1 MSPVLSGRTL
11 AVAATA
17 TALLATALGAT
28 SALAAP
34 PPPATPKAAAEA
46 AAARAAAA
54 PKAAATTDKVLVI
67 GIDGTV
73 LDRVKAANA
82 PNLQGLMAQGL
93 TARSTLY
100 ASPMAATS
108 SGPGWSTI
116 ATGVWPD
123 KHGVKDNSFTGK
135 NYGAYPDF
143 LTRIENA
150 RPALNTYAAADWEPI
165 TSTDQNGPVFS
176 AKVDKRLSL
185 KGDRD
190 GYGSEDPKIAAAAA
204 AELQGQNPDAA
215 FVYLGE
221 IDHAGHTSGAASQE
235 YLNAIGRVDALVG
248 KLLTAVQNRPTYA
261 QENWKVLVTTD
272 HGHTD
277 AGGHGGSTIQERGTF
292 VIAKG
297 AGIPAGSVR
306 TDVKLVDVAATAL
319 AQVRVSTAG
328 IDGVPLTTPGND
340 PFDTLR
346 PVLQVHVDETG
357 IPAATKGF
365 THTPP
370 AGWSVDNSKMG
381 TGGVTEWAG
390 WAFATDE
397 FWSQSQRDQW
407 RELNVRSR
415 DVFAV
420 ADSDE
425 WDDKTHTG
433 TFDSTLVTPKWAV
446 TGGTTRTLAF
456 QTHYRHEAGQTAQ
469 VLVSYNGGAATV
481 VKNYTADAVAKGES
495 IALQVPAGATD
506 VQVRFRYSGSNN
518 WFWTVDDVTLG

>member
-1 MSPVLSGRTL
+1 MS
-11 AVAATA
+11 
-17 TALLATALGAT
+17 TALPGRRVIAVTASAAALIAA
-28 SALAAP
+28 SALAT
-34 PPPATPKAAAEA
+34 PAGAAD
-46 AAARAAAA
+46 
-54 PKAAATTDKVLVI
+54 AAATTDKVLVI
-67 GIDGTV
+67 GIDGAV

-82 PNLQGLMAQGL
+82 PNLKGLMAQGL

-100 ASPMAATS
+100 ANPMAATS

-123 KHGVKDNSFTGK
+123 KHGVKDNSFAGK
-135 NYGAYPDF
+135 NYTAYPDF

-150 RPALNTYAAADWEPI
+150 KPALNTYAAADWEPI
-165 TSTDQNGPVFS
+165 TSTDAGGPIFS

-221 IDHAGHTSGAASQE
+221 IDVAGHSYGAASQQ
-235 YLNAIGRVDALVG
+235 YLDAIGRVDTLIGQV
-248 KLLTAVQNRPTYA
+248 LTAVQNRPTYS
-261 QENWKVLVTTD
+261 QENWKILVTTD
-272 HGHTD
+272 HGHTNS
-277 AGGHGGSTIQERGTF
+277 GGHGGSTIQERGTF

-297 AGIPAGSVR
+297 AGIAAGSVR
-306 TDVKLVDVAATAL
+306 DDVKLVDVAATAL
-319 AQVRVSTAG
+319 AQVGVPTAAL
-328 IDGVPLTTPGND
+328 DGVPLDAPDSD

-346 PVLQVHVDETG
+346 PNLQARVDETG
-357 IPAATKGF
+357 IPAGVKGF

-397 FWSQSQRDQW
+397 FWSQAQRDQW

-433 TFDSTLVTPKWAV
+433 SFDSTLITPKWAV
-446 TGGTTRTLAF
+446 TGGTTKNLSF

-469 VLVSYNGGAATV
+469 VLVSYNGGAPSV
-481 VKNYTADAVAKGES
+481 VKSYTADAVAKTES
-495 IALQVPAGATD
+495 LNLQVPAGATD
-506 VQVRFRYSGSNN
+506 VQIRFRYSGSNN
-518 WFWTVDDVTLG
+518 WYWTVDNVRLG

>member
-17 TALLATALGAT
+17 TALLATALGVHT
-28 SALAAP
+28 
-34 PPPATPKAAAEA
+34 
-46 AAARAAAA
+46 AAAA
-54 PKAAATTDKVLVI
+54 PAATTDKVLVI
-67 GIDGTV
+67 GIDGVV
-73 LDRVKAANA
+73 LDRIKAADA
-82 PNLQGLMAQGL
+82 PNLKGLMAQGL

-135 NYGAYPDF
+135 NYAAYPDF
-143 LTRIENA
+143 LTRIENT

-165 TSTDQNGPVFS
+165 TSTDAGGPIFS

-190 GYGSEDPKIAAAAA
+190 GYGSEDPKIATAAS
-204 AELQGQNPDAA
+204 AELRDQNPDAA
-215 FVYLGE
+215 FVYFGQV
-221 IDHAGHTSGAASQE
+221 DGAGHSYGAASQQ
-235 YLNAIGRVDALVG
+235 YLDAIGRVDALVG
-248 KLLTAVQNRPTYA
+248 QVLTAVQNRPSYA

-306 TDVKLVDVAATAL
+306 DDVRLVDVAATAL
-319 AQVRVSTAG
+319 AQVGVPAAG
-328 IDGVPLTTPGND
+328 LDGVPLNAPDSD

-346 PVLQVHVDETG
+346 PNLQARVDETG

-370 AGWSVDNSKMG
+370 AGWAVDNSKMG

-397 FWSQSQRDQW
+397 FWSQAQRDQW

-433 TFDSTLVTPKWAV
+433 SFDSTLITPKWPV

-456 QTHYRHEAGQTAQ
+456 QTHYRHDAGQTAQ
-469 VLVSYNGGAATV
+469 VLVSYDGGAATV
-481 VKNYTADAVAKGES
+481 VKNYTADAVAKAES

-506 VQVRFRYSGSNN
+506 VQVRFRYSGTNN
-518 WFWTVDDVTLG
+518 WYWTVDNVTLG

>member
-1 MSPVLSGRTL
+1 MSPVLPGRAL

-17 TALLATALGAT
+17 AALI
-28 SALAAP
+28 
-34 PPPATPKAAAEA
+34 
-46 AAARAAAA
+46 AAAA
-54 PKAAATTDKVLVI
+54 PTAPAAPAPAAVVDKVLVI

-73 LDRVKAANA
+73 LDRVKVADA
-82 PNLQGLMAQGL
+82 PNLNGLMAQGL

-100 ASPMAATS
+100 ANPMAATS

-135 NYGAYPDF
+135 NYTAYPDF

-150 RPALNTYAAADWEPI
+150 KPALHTYAAADWEPI
-165 TSTDQNGPVFS
+165 TSTDQNGPIFS
-176 AKVDKRLSL
+176 PKVDKRLSL

-190 GYGSEDPKIAAAAA
+190 GYGSEDPKIAAAAS
-204 AELQGQNPDAA
+204 AELRDQDPDAA
-215 FVYLGE
+215 FVYFGE
-221 IDHAGHTSGAASQE
+221 IDHAGHSSGAASQE
-235 YLNAIGRVDALVG
+235 YLNTIGRVDKLVG
-248 KLLTAVQNRPTYA
+248 QLLTAVQARPTYG
-261 QENWKVLVTTD
+261 QENWKILVTTD

-306 TDVKLVDVAATAL
+306 GDVRLVDVAATAL
-319 AQVRVSTAG
+319 QQVGVPTTG
-328 IDGVPLTTPGND
+328 LDGVPLDAPDGD

-346 PVLQVHVDETG
+346 PNLQARVDETG
-357 IPAATKGF
+357 IPAGVKGF

-425 WDDKTHTG
+425 WDDKSHTG
-433 TFDSTLVTPKWAV
+433 TFDSTLITPKWAV
-446 TGGTTRTLAF
+446 AGGSTKTLAF
-456 QTHYRHEAGQTAQ
+456 QTHYRHEAGQVAQ
-469 VLVSYNGGAATV
+469 VLVSYNGAAPTV
-481 VKNYTADAVAKGES
+481 VKNYTADAVAKAES
-495 IALQVPAGATD
+495 LTLQVPAGATD
-506 VQVRFRYSGSNN
+506 VQVRFRYSGTNN
-518 WFWTVDDVTLG
+518 WYWTVDNVTLG

>member
-1 MSPVLSGRTL
+1 MPTAVPAGRTL
-11 AVAATA
+11 AVATTV
-17 TALLATALGAT
+17 TALLATALGAH
-28 SALAAP
+28 AAT
-34 PPPATPKAAAEA
+34 ADEA
-46 AAARAAAA
+46 AAAAG
-54 PKAAATTDKVLVI
+54 TGKVLVI
-67 GIDGTV
+67 GIDGAV

-100 ASPMAATS
+100 ANPMAATS

-135 NYGAYPDF
+135 NYTAYPDF

-150 RPALNTYAAADWEPI
+150 KPALNTYAAADWEPI
-165 TSTDQNGPVFS
+165 TSTDQNGPIFS
-176 AKVDKRLSL
+176 AKIDKRLSL

-190 GYGSEDPKIAAAAA
+190 GYRGEDPKIAAAAA
-204 AELQGQNPDAA
+204 AELRDQNPDAA

-221 IDHAGHTSGAASQE
+221 IDAAGHSYGAASQQ
-235 YLNAIGRVDALVG
+235 YLDTIARVDGLVG
-248 KLLTAVQNRPTYA
+248 QLLTAVQNRPTYA

-277 AGGHGGSTIQERGTF
+277 SGGHGGSTIQERGTF

-297 AGIPAGSVR
+297 AGIQAGSVR
-306 TDVKLVDVAATAL
+306 GDVKLVDVAATAL
-319 AQVRVSTAG
+319 AQVGVAAPG
-328 IDGVPLTTPGND
+328 IDGVPLNAPGIDGVPLNAPDDD

-346 PVLQVHVDETG
+346 PNLQARVDETG
-357 IPAATKGF
+357 IPAGAKGF

-397 FWSQSQRDQW
+397 FWSQAQRDQW

-425 WDDKTHTG
+425 WDDKSHTG
-433 TFDSTLVTPKWAV
+433 AFDSTLITPKWAV
-446 TGGTTRTLAF
+446 TGGSTRNLTF
-456 QTHYRHEAGQTAQ
+456 QTHYRQEAGQTAQ
-469 VLVSYNGGAATV
+469 VLVSYNGGAPTV
-481 VKNYTADAVAKGES
+481 VKSYTADAVAKAES
-495 IALQVPAGATD
+495 LALQVPAGATD
-506 VQVRFRYSGSNN
+506 VQIRFRYSGNNN
-518 WFWTVDDVTLG
+518 WYWTVDNVRLG

>member
-1 MSPVLSGRTL
+1 MSPVLPGRAL

-17 TALLATALGAT
+17 AALLAAAAQTAP
-28 SALAAP
+28 AAP
-34 PPPATPKAAAEA
+34 APAAPATAAPA
-46 AAARAAAA
+46 AAAAAVN
-54 PKAAATTDKVLVI
+54 KVLVI

-73 LDRVKAANA
+73 LDRVKVADA
-82 PNLQGLMAQGL
+82 PNLNGLMAQGL

-100 ASPMAATS
+100 ANPMAATS

-135 NYGAYPDF
+135 NYTAYPDF
-143 LTRIENA
+143 LTRAENA
-150 RPALNTYAAADWEPI
+150 DPALNTYAAADWEPI
-165 TSTDQNGPVFS
+165 TSTDQNGPIFS
-176 AKVDKRLSL
+176 PKVDKRLSL

-190 GYGSEDPKIAAAAA
+190 GYGSEDPKIAAAAS
-204 AELQGQNPDAA
+204 AELRDQNPDAA
-215 FVYLGE
+215 FVYFGE
-221 IDHAGHTSGAASQE
+221 IDHAGHASGAASQE
-235 YLNAIGRVDALVG
+235 YLNTIGRVDKLVG
-248 KLLTAVQNRPTYA
+248 QLLTAVQARPTYG
-261 QENWKVLVTTD
+261 QENWKILVTTD

-306 TDVKLVDVAATAL
+306 SDVRLVDVAATAL
-319 AQVRVSTAG
+319 QQVGVSTAG
-328 IDGVPLTTPGND
+328 LDGVPLDAPDSD

-346 PVLQVHVDETG
+346 PNLQARVDETG
-357 IPAATKGF
+357 IPAGVKGF

-370 AGWSVDNSKMG
+370 AGWAVDNSKMG
-381 TGGVTEWAG
+381 TGGVSEWAG

-425 WDDKTHTG
+425 WDDKSHTG

-446 TGGTTRTLAF
+446 TGGTTKTLAF

-469 VLVSYNGGAATV
+469 VLVSYNGGAPAV
-481 VKNYTADAVAKGES
+481 VKSYTADAVAKSEALS
-495 IALQVPAGATD
+495 LQVPAGATD
-506 VQVRFRYSGSNN
+506 VQVRFRYSGTNN
-518 WFWTVDDVTLG
+518 WYWTVDNVTLG

>member
-1 MSPVLSGRTL
+1 MS
-11 AVAATA
+11 
-17 TALLATALGAT
+17 TALPGRRVIAVTASAAALIAA
-28 SALAAP
+28 SALAT
-34 PPPATPKAAAEA
+34 PAGAAD
-46 AAARAAAA
+46 
-54 PKAAATTDKVLVI
+54 AAATTDKVLVI
-67 GIDGTV
+67 GIDGAV

-82 PNLQGLMAQGL
+82 PNLKGLMAQGL

-100 ASPMAATS
+100 ANPMAATS

-123 KHGVKDNSFTGK
+123 KHGVKDNSFAGK
-135 NYGAYPDF
+135 NYTAYPDF

-150 RPALNTYAAADWEPI
+150 KPALNTYAAADWEPI
-165 TSTDQNGPVFS
+165 TSTDAGGPIFS

-221 IDHAGHTSGAASQE
+221 IDVAGHSYGAASQQ
-235 YLNAIGRVDALVG
+235 YLDAIGRVDTLIGQV
-248 KLLTAVQNRPTYA
+248 LTAVQNRPTYG
-261 QENWKVLVTTD
+261 QENWKILVTTD

-277 AGGHGGSTIQERGTF
+277 SGGHGGSTIQERGTF

-297 AGIPAGSVR
+297 AGIAAGSVR
-306 TDVKLVDVAATAL
+306 DDVKLVDVAATAL
-319 AQVRVSTAG
+319 AQVGVSTAAL
-328 IDGVPLTTPGND
+328 DGVPLDAPDSD

-346 PVLQVHVDETG
+346 PNLQARVDETG
-357 IPAATKGF
+357 IPAGVKGF

-397 FWSQSQRDQW
+397 FWSQAQRDQW

-433 TFDSTLVTPKWAV
+433 SFDSTLITPKWAV
-446 TGGTTRTLAF
+446 TGGTTKNLSF

-469 VLVSYNGGAATV
+469 VLVSYNGGAPTV
-481 VKNYTADAVAKGES
+481 VKSYTADAVAKAES
-495 IALQVPAGATD
+495 LNLQVPAGATD
-506 VQVRFRYSGSNN
+506 VQIRFRYSGSNN
-518 WFWTVDDVTLG
+518 WYWTVDNVRLG

>member
-1 MSPVLSGRTL
+1 MPTVLSGRTL

-17 TALLATALGAT
+17 TALLATALGAHAAT
-28 SALAAP
+28 AAP
-34 PPPATPKAAAEA
+34 AAKAAAN
-46 AAARAAAA
+46 
-54 PKAAATTDKVLVI
+54 TDKVLVI
-67 GIDGTV
+67 GIDGAV
-73 LDRVKAANA
+73 LDRVKVADA
-82 PNLQGLMAQGL
+82 PHLNGLMAQGL
-93 TARSTLY
+93 TARSSLY
-100 ASPMAATS
+100 AAPMGATS

-135 NYGAYPDF
+135 NYTAYPDF

-150 RPALNTYAAADWEPI
+150 KPALNTYAAADWEPV
-165 TSTDQNGPVFS
+165 TSTDQNGPIFS

-204 AELQGQNPDAA
+204 AELRDQNPDAA

-235 YLNAIGRVDALVG
+235 YLNTIARVDKLVG
-248 KLLTAVQNRPTYA
+248 QLLTAVQSRPTYG
-261 QENWKVLVTTD
+261 QENWKIVVTTD
-272 HGHTD
+272 HGHT
-277 AGGHGGSTIQERGTF
+277 ATGGHGGSSIAERGTF

-306 TDVKLVDVAATAL
+306 DDVKLVDVAAIAL
-319 AQVRVSTAG
+319 GQVGVTSPA
-328 IDGVPLTTPGND
+328 IDGLPLNAPDSD

-346 PVLQVHVDETG
+346 PSLQARVDETG
-357 IPAATKGF
+357 IPAGTKGF

-370 AGWSVDNSKMG
+370 AGWSVDNSRMG

-446 TGGTTRTLAF
+446 SGGTTKNLTF
-456 QTHYRHEAGQTAQ
+456 QTHYRHETGQTAQ
-469 VLVSYNGGAATV
+469 VLVSYNGAAPTV
-481 VKNYTADAVAKGES
+481 VKTYTADAVARSES
-495 IALQVPAGATD
+495 LALQVPAGATD
-506 VQVRFRYSGSNN
+506 VQIRFRYSGTNN
-518 WFWTVDDVTLG
+518 WFWTVDNVRLG

>member
-1 MSPVLSGRTL
+1 MPTVLSGRAL

-17 TALLATALGAT
+17 TALLATTLG
-28 SALAAP
+28 
-34 PPPATPKAAAEA
+34 
-46 AAARAAAA
+46 
-54 PKAAATTDKVLVI
+54 AAATAAPAATAAGEAATTNKVLVI

-73 LDRVKAANA
+73 LDRVKSADA
-82 PNLQGLMAQGL
+82 PNLNGLMAQGL

-100 ASPMAATS
+100 ANPMAATS

-135 NYGAYPDF
+135 NYTAYPDF

-150 RPALNTYAAADWEPI
+150 KPELNTYAAADWEPI
-165 TSTDQNGPVFS
+165 TSTDQNGPIFS

-190 GYGSEDPKIAAAAA
+190 GYGSEDPKIAAAAS
-204 AELQGQNPDAA
+204 AELRDQNPDAA
-215 FVYLGE
+215 FVYFGE
-221 IDHAGHTSGAASQE
+221 IDHAGHASGAASQE
-235 YLNAIGRVDALVG
+235 YLNTIGRVDKLIG
-248 KLLTAVQNRPTYA
+248 QLLTAVQARPTYG
-261 QENWKVLVTTD
+261 QENWKILVTTD

-306 TDVKLVDVAATAL
+306 GDVKLVDVAATAL
-319 AQVRVSTAG
+319 AQVGVNPGSA
-328 IDGVPLTTPGND
+328 IDGLPLDAPDDD

-346 PVLQVHVDETG
+346 PGLQARVDETG

-370 AGWSVDNSKMG
+370 AGWSIDNSKMG
-381 TGGVTEWAG
+381 TGGVAEWAG

-425 WDDKTHTG
+425 WDDKSHTG
-433 TFDSTLVTPKWAV
+433 SYDSTLITPKWPVA
-446 TGGTTRTLAF
+446 GGSVKNLTF

-469 VLVSYNGGAATV
+469 VLVSYNGGTPSV
-481 VKNYTADAVAKGES
+481 VKSYTADAVAKSES

-518 WFWTVDDVTLG
+518 WYWTVDNVRLG

>member
-1 MSPVLSGRTL
+1 MSPVLPGRRAIAATAVTSAL
-11 AVAATA
+11 IAATVAAT
-17 TALLATALGAT
+17 
-28 SALAAP
+28 P
-34 PPPATPKAAAEA
+34 A
-46 AAARAAAA
+46 AAAAN
-54 PKAAATTDKVLVI
+54 TDKVLVI
-67 GIDGTV
+67 GIDGAV
-73 LDRVKAANA
+73 LDRVKAAAA
-82 PNLQGLMAQGL
+82 PNLNGLMAQGL

-100 ASPMAATS
+100 AGPMAATS

-123 KHGVKDNSFTGK
+123 KHGVKDNSFIGK
-135 NYGAYPDF
+135 NYAAHPDF

-150 RPALNTYAAADWEPI
+150 KPALNTYAAADWEPI
-165 TSTDQNGPVFS
+165 TSTDQNGPIFS
-176 AKVDKRLSL
+176 SKVDKRLSL

-190 GYGSEDPKIAAAAA
+190 GYRTEDPKIAAAAA
-204 AELQGQNPDAA
+204 AELRDQNPDAA

-221 IDHAGHTSGAASQE
+221 IDAAGHSYGAASQQ
-235 YLNAIGRVDALVG
+235 YLDTIARVDTLVG
-248 KLLTAVQNRPTYA
+248 QLLTAVKNRPTYA
-261 QENWKVLVTTD
+261 QENWKILVSTD

-277 AGGHGGSTIQERGTF
+277 SGGHGGSTIQERGTF

-306 TDVKLVDVAATAL
+306 SDVRLVDVAATAL
-319 AQVRVSTAG
+319 AQVGVSG
-328 IDGVPLTTPGND
+328 SGLDGVPLNAPDDD

-346 PVLQVHVDETG
+346 PNLQARVDETG
-357 IPAATKGF
+357 IPAGVKGF

-370 AGWSVDNSKMG
+370 AGWSVDNSRMG

-425 WDDKTHTG
+425 WDDKSHTG

-446 TGGTTRTLAF
+446 SGGSTRNLTF

-469 VLVSYNGGAATV
+469 VLVSYNGAAPTV
-481 VKNYTADAVAKGES
+481 VKTYTADAIAKAES
-495 IALQVPAGATD
+495 LALQVPAGATD
-506 VQVRFRYSGSNN
+506 VQVRFRYSGTNN
-518 WFWTVDDVTLG
+518 WFWTVDNVRLS

>member
-28 SALAAP
+28 
-34 PPPATPKAAAEA
+34 T
-46 AAARAAAA
+46 AAAA
-54 PKAAATTDKVLVI
+54 PEATQATTDKVLVI
-67 GIDGTV
+67 GLDGVV
-73 LDRVKAANA
+73 LDRLKAANA
-82 PNLQGLMAQGL
+82 PHLQGLMAQGL

-100 ASPMAATS
+100 ANPMAATS

-135 NYGAYPDF
+135 NYTAYPDF

-150 RPALNTYAAADWEPI
+150 KPTLNTYAAADWEPI
-165 TSTDQNGPVFS
+165 TSTDQNGPIFS

-190 GYGSEDPKIAAAAA
+190 GYGNEDPKIAAAAA
-204 AELQGQNPDAA
+204 AELQNQNPDAA
-215 FVYLGE
+215 FVYLGQV
-221 IDHAGHTSGAASQE
+221 DSAGHSYGAASRQ
-235 YLNAIGRVDALVG
+235 YLDAIGRVDTLVG
-248 KLLTAVQNRPTYA
+248 QVLTAVQNRPTYA
-261 QENWKVLVTTD
+261 QENWKILVTTD

-277 AGGHGGSTIQERGTF
+277 SGGHGGSTIQERGTF

-297 AGIPAGSVR
+297 AGIPAGSLR
-306 TDVKLVDVAATAL
+306 EDVKLVDVAATAL
-319 AQVRVSTAG
+319 AQVGVPAAL
-328 IDGVPLTTPGND
+328 DGVPLGAADSD

-346 PVLQVHVDETG
+346 PSLQARVDETA
-357 IPAATKGF
+357 IPAGTKGF

-397 FWSQSQRDQW
+397 FWSQAQRDQW

-425 WDDKTHTG
+425 WDDKSHTG
-433 TFDSTLVTPKWAV
+433 SFDSTLITPKWPV

-518 WFWTVDDVTLG
+518 WYWTVDNVTLG

>member
-1 MSPVLSGRTL
+1 MPTVLPGRAL

-17 TALLATALGAT
+17 TALLATALTTHAT
-28 SALAAP
+28 ATAAT
-34 PPPATPKAAAEA
+34 ADEA
-46 AAARAAAA
+46 AA
-54 PKAAATTDKVLVI
+54 PVNKVLVI

-73 LDRVKAANA
+73 LDRVKVADA
-82 PNLQGLMAQGL
+82 PNLNGLMAQGL

-100 ASPMAATS
+100 ANPMAATS

-135 NYGAYPDF
+135 NYTAHPDF

-150 RPALNTYAAADWEPI
+150 KPALNTYAAADWEPI
-165 TSTDQNGPVFS
+165 TSTDQNGPIFS
-176 AKVDKRLSL
+176 AKVDKRLNL

-204 AELQGQNPDAA
+204 TELRTQNPDAA

-221 IDHAGHTSGAASQE
+221 IDHAGHSSGAASQE
-235 YLNAIGRVDALVG
+235 YLNTIGRVDKLVG
-248 KLLTAVQNRPTYA
+248 QLLTAVQARPTYG
-261 QENWKVLVTTD
+261 QESWKILVTTD

-277 AGGHGGSTIQERGTF
+277 GGGHGGSTIQERGTF

-306 TDVKLVDVAATAL
+306 GDVKLVDVAATAL
-319 AQVRVSTAG
+319 AHVGVAAG
-328 IDGVPLTTPGND
+328 SAIDGVALDTPDDD

-346 PVLQVHVDETG
+346 PILQARVDEAG

-425 WDDKTHTG
+425 WDDKSHTG
-433 TFDSTLVTPKWAV
+433 SYDSTLITPKWPV
-446 TGGTTRTLAF
+446 TAGSTRNLTF
-456 QTHYRHEAGQTAQ
+456 QTHYRQESGQTAQ
-469 VLVSYNGGAATV
+469 VLVSYNGGTPTV
-481 VKNYTADAVAKGES
+481 VKSYTADAVARSES

-518 WFWTVDDVTLG
+518 WYWTVDNVRLA

>member
-1 MSPVLSGRTL
+1 MSPVLPGRAL

-17 TALLATALGAT
+17 AALLAAAAQTAP
-28 SALAAP
+28 AAP
-34 PPPATPKAAAEA
+34 
-46 AAARAAAA
+46 AA
-54 PKAAATTDKVLVI
+54 PAATVNKVLVI

-73 LDRVKAANA
+73 LDRVKVADA
-82 PNLQGLMAQGL
+82 PNLNGLMAQGL

-100 ASPMAATS
+100 ANPMAATS

-135 NYGAYPDF
+135 NYTAHPDF
-143 LTRIENA
+143 LTRAENA
-150 RPALNTYAAADWEPI
+150 NPALNTYAAADWEPI
-165 TSTDQNGPVFS
+165 TSTDQNGPIFS
-176 AKVDKRLSL
+176 PKVDKRLSL

-190 GYGSEDPKIAAAAA
+190 GYGSEDPKIAAAAS
-204 AELQGQNPDAA
+204 AELRDQNPDAA
-215 FVYLGE
+215 FVYFGE
-221 IDHAGHTSGAASQE
+221 IDHAGHSSGAASQE
-235 YLNAIGRVDALVG
+235 YLNTIGRVDKLVG
-248 KLLTAVQNRPTYA
+248 QLLTAVHARPTYG

-297 AGIPAGSVR
+297 AGIAAGSVR
-306 TDVKLVDVAATAL
+306 NDVRLVDVAATAL
-319 AQVRVSTAG
+319 QQVGVSTAG
-328 IDGVPLTTPGND
+328 LDGVPLNAPDSD

-346 PVLQVHVDETG
+346 PSLQARVDETG
-357 IPAATKGF
+357 IGAGVKGF

-370 AGWSVDNSKMG
+370 AGWAVDNSRMG
-381 TGGVTEWAG
+381 TGGVAEWAG
-390 WAFATDE
+390 WAFTTDE

-425 WDDKTHTG
+425 WDDKSHTG
-433 TFDSTLVTPKWAV
+433 TFDSTLITPKWPVA
-446 TGGTTRTLAF
+446 GGATKTLAF
-456 QTHYRHEAGQTAQ
+456 QTHYRHEAGQSAQ
-469 VLVSYNGGAATV
+469 VLVSYNGGAPTV
-481 VKNYTADAVAKGES
+481 VKNYTADAVATSEA

-518 WFWTVDDVTLG
+518 WYWTVDNVTLG

>member
-1 MSPVLSGRTL
+1 MPTVLPGRAL
-11 AVAATA
+11 AAAATA
-17 TALLATALGAT
+17 TAAALLATALGVHTAT
-28 SALAAP
+28 
-34 PPPATPKAAAEA
+34 AAATTA
-46 AAARAAAA
+46 AT
-54 PKAAATTDKVLVI
+54 AAATTDKVLVI
-67 GIDGTV
+67 GLDGVV
-73 LDRVKAANA
+73 LDRIKAANA
-82 PNLQGLMAQGL
+82 PNLNGLMAQGL

-100 ASPMAATS
+100 SSPMAATS

-150 RPALNTYAAADWEPI
+150 RPSLNTYAAADWEPI

-190 GYGSEDPKIAAAAA
+190 GYGSEDPKIAAAAS
-204 AELQGQNPDAA
+204 AELRDQNPDAA
-215 FVYLGE
+215 FVYLGQV
-221 IDHAGHTSGAASQE
+221 DSAGHSYGATSQQ
-235 YLNAIGRVDALVG
+235 YLDAIARVDTLAG
-248 KLLTAVQNRPTYA
+248 QLLTAVAARPTYA
-261 QENWKVLVTTD
+261 QENWKILVTTD

-277 AGGHGGSTIQERGTF
+277 AGGHGGSTVQERGTF

-306 TDVKLVDVAATAL
+306 SDVKLVDVAATAL
-319 AQVRVSTAG
+319 SHVGVAAG
-328 IDGVPLTTPGND
+328 SAIDGIALDAPDDND
-340 PFDTLR
+340 AFDTLR
-346 PVLQVHVDETG
+346 PALQGRVDETG
-357 IPAATKGF
+357 IPAGVKGY

-370 AGWSVDNSKMG
+370 AGWSVDNSRMG
-381 TGGVTEWAG
+381 TGGVAEWAG

-425 WDDKTHTG
+425 WDDKSHTG
-433 TFDSTLVTPKWAV
+433 SYDSTLITPAWPV
-446 TGGTTRTLAF
+446 TGGTTRTLTY

-469 VLVSYNGGAATV
+469 VLVSYNGGTPAV
-481 VKNYTADAVAKGES
+481 VKSHTADAVAQTES
-495 IALQVPAGATD
+495 LTLRIPAGATD
-506 VQVRFRYSGSNN
+506 VKVQFRYTGSNN
-518 WFWTVDDVTLG
+518 WFWTVDNVHLT

>member
-1 MSPVLSGRTL
+1 MPTAVLPGRTL

-17 TALLATALGAT
+17 AALLATTFGAT
-28 SALAAP
+28 AAT
-34 PPPATPKAAAEA
+34 AGES
-46 AAARAAAA
+46 
-54 PKAAATTDKVLVI
+54 AATTDKVLVI
-67 GIDGTV
+67 GIDGAV

-82 PNLQGLMAQGL
+82 PHLNGLMAQGL

-100 ASPMAATS
+100 ANPMAATS

-135 NYGAYPDF
+135 NYTAHPDF

-165 TSTDQNGPVFS
+165 TSTDQNGPIFS

-204 AELQGQNPDAA
+204 TELRDQNPDAA

-221 IDHAGHTSGAASQE
+221 IDAAGHSSGAASQA
-235 YLNAIGRVDALVG
+235 YLNAIARVDVLVG
-248 KLLTAVQNRPTYA
+248 KLLTAVQSRPTYA

-272 HGHTD
+272 HGHTSG
-277 AGGHGGSTIQERGTF
+277 GGHGGSSIAERGTF
-292 VIAKG
+292 VIARG

-306 TDVKLVDVAATAL
+306 DDVRLVDVAATAL
-319 AQVRVSTAG
+319 AHVGVSGAG
-328 IDGVPLTTPGND
+328 LDGVPLNAPDGD
-340 PFDTLR
+340 PFDSLR
-346 PVLQVHVDETG
+346 PVLQARVDETG
-357 IPAATKGF
+357 IPAGTKGF

-425 WDDKTHTG
+425 WDDKSHTG
-433 TFDSTLVTPKWAV
+433 TFDSTLVTPKWPV
-446 TGGTTRTLAF
+446 TGGSTRTLSF
-456 QTHYRHEAGQTAQ
+456 QTHYRQEAGQTAQ
-469 VLVSYNGGAATV
+469 VLVSYNGGAPAV
-481 VKNYTADAVAKGES
+481 VKNYTADAVAKTES

-506 VQVRFRYSGSNN
+506 VQVRFRYSGNNN
-518 WFWTVDDVTLG
+518 WYWTVDDVRLG

>member
-1 MSPVLSGRTL
+1 MPTAVLSGRAL

-17 TALLATALGAT
+17 TALLATALGGHTAT
-28 SALAAP
+28 AKESAANA
-34 PPPATPKAAAEA
+34 
-46 AAARAAAA
+46 
-54 PKAAATTDKVLVI
+54 DKVLVI
-67 GIDGTV
+67 GLDGAV

-82 PNLQGLMAQGL
+82 PHLQGLMAQGL

-100 ASPMAATS
+100 ANPMAATS

-135 NYGAYPDF
+135 NYTAHPDF

-150 RPALNTYAAADWEPI
+150 RPTLNTYAAADWEPI
-165 TSTDQNGPVFS
+165 TSTDQNGPIFS

-204 AELQGQNPDAA
+204 AELRDQNPDAA

-221 IDHAGHTSGAASQE
+221 IDAAGHSSGAASQA
-235 YLNAIGRVDALVG
+235 YLNAVARVDVLVG
-248 KLLTAVQNRPTYA
+248 KLLTAVQSRPAYA

-272 HGHTD
+272 HGHTSG
-277 AGGHGGSTIQERGTF
+277 GGHGGSSIAERGTF
-292 VIAKG
+292 VIARG

-306 TDVKLVDVAATAL
+306 DDVRLADVAATAL
-319 AQVRVSTAG
+319 AHVGVSAAG
-328 IDGVPLTTPGND
+328 LDGVPLNAPDSD

-346 PVLQVHVDETG
+346 PALQARVDETG
-357 IPAATKGF
+357 IPAGTKGF
-365 THTPP
+365 TRTPP

-390 WAFATDE
+390 WTFATDE

-425 WDDKTHTG
+425 WDDKSHTG
-433 TFDSTLVTPKWAV
+433 TFDSTLITPKWPV
-446 TGGTTRTLAF
+446 TGGTTRNLTF
-456 QTHYRHEAGQTAQ
+456 QTHYRQEAGQTAQ
-469 VLVSYNGGAATV
+469 VLVSYNGAAPAV
-481 VKNYTADAVAKGES
+481 VKSYTADAVAKSES

-506 VQVRFRYSGSNN
+506 VQVRFRYSGDNN
-518 WFWTVDDVTLG
+518 WYWTVDNVQLG

>member
-1 MSPVLSGRTL
+1 MSPAVPAGRTL
-11 AVAATA
+11 AVAVTA
-17 TALLATALGAT
+17 TALLAAALGAPT
-28 SALAAP
+28 AS
-34 PPPATPKAAAEA
+34 A
-46 AAARAAAA
+46 AAAAS
-54 PKAAATTDKVLVI
+54 TDKVLVI
-67 GIDGTV
+67 GVDGAV

-82 PNLQGLMAQGL
+82 PHLQGLMAQGL

-100 ASPMAATS
+100 AGPMAATS

-135 NYGAYPDF
+135 NYAAHPDF

-165 TSTDQNGPVFS
+165 TSTDQNGPIFS

-190 GYGSEDPKIAAAAA
+190 GYRGEDPKVAAAAA
-204 AELQGQNPDAA
+204 TELRTQNPDAA

-221 IDHAGHTSGAASQE
+221 IDAAGHSHGAASQQ
-235 YLNAIGRVDALVG
+235 YLDAVARVDALVG
-248 KLLTAVQNRPTYA
+248 QLLTAVQNRPTYG
-261 QENWKVLVTTD
+261 QENWKILVTTD
-272 HGHTD
+272 HGHIPS
-277 AGGHGGSTIQERGTF
+277 GGHGGSTIAERGTF

-306 TDVKLVDVAATAL
+306 DDVKLADVAATAL
-319 AQVRVSTAG
+319 AQLGVAAPG
-328 IDGVPLTTPGND
+328 LDGVPLGSPDSD
-340 PFDTLR
+340 PFDTVR
-346 PVLQVHVDETG
+346 PALQARVDETG
-357 IPAATKGF
+357 IPAGVKGF

-381 TGGVTEWAG
+381 SGGVTEWAG

-397 FWSQSQRDQW
+397 FWTQSQRDQW

-433 TFDSTLVTPKWAV
+433 TFDSTLVTPKWPV
-446 TGGTTRTLAF
+446 MGGSTRTLTF

-469 VLVSYNGGAATV
+469 VLVSYNGAAPVV
-481 VKNYTADAVAKGES
+481 VKTYAADAVAKADS
-495 IALQVPAGATD
+495 LALQVPAGATD
-506 VQVRFRYSGSNN
+506 VQVRFRYSGNNN
-518 WFWTVDDVTLG
+518 WFWTVDNVRLG

>member
-1 MSPVLSGRTL
+1 MSTVLSGRTL

-17 TALLATALGAT
+17 TVLLATGLGAHAAT
-28 SALAAP
+28 AAP
-34 PPPATPKAAAEA
+34 AAAEA
-46 AAARAAAA
+46 AA
-54 PKAAATTDKVLVI
+54 TNKVLVI
-67 GIDGTV
+67 GLDGAV
-73 LDRVKAANA
+73 LDRVKVANA
-82 PNLQGLMAQGL
+82 PHLNGLMAQGL
-93 TARSTLY
+93 TAKSTLY
-100 ASPMAATS
+100 ANPMGATS

-135 NYGAYPDF
+135 NYTAYPDF

-150 RPALNTYAAADWEPI
+150 NPALNTYAAADWEPI
-165 TSTDQNGPVFS
+165 TSTDQNGPIFS

-190 GYGSEDPKIAAAAA
+190 GYRGEDPKIASAAAT
-204 AELQGQNPDAA
+204 ELRTQNPDAA

-221 IDHAGHTSGAASQE
+221 IDAAGHSYGAASQQ
-235 YLNAIGRVDALVG
+235 YLDTVARVDVLVG
-248 KLLTAVQNRPTYA
+248 QLLTAVQNRPTYA
-261 QENWKVLVTTD
+261 QENWKILVTTD
-272 HGHTD
+272 HGHTNT
-277 AGGHGGSTIQERGTF
+277 GGHGGSTIQERGTF
-292 VIAKG
+292 VLAKG

-306 TDVKLVDVAATAL
+306 NDVKLVDVAATAL
-319 AQVRVSTAG
+319 AQVGVNPGSA
-328 IDGVPLTTPGND
+328 IDGISVDAPDDGD
-340 PFDTLR
+340 AFDTLR
-346 PVLQVHVDETG
+346 PNLQARVDETG
-357 IPAATKGF
+357 IPVATKGF

-425 WDDKTHTG
+425 WDDKSHTG
-433 TFDSTLVTPKWAV
+433 SYDSTLITPKWAV
-446 TGGTTRTLAF
+446 TGGTTKNLTF
-456 QTHYRHEAGQTAQ
+456 QTHYRQESGQTAQ
-469 VLVSYNGGAATV
+469 VLVSYNGAAPSV
-481 VKNYTADAVAKGES
+481 VKSYTADAVAKSES

-506 VQVRFRYSGSNN
+506 VQVRFRYTGSNN
-518 WFWTVDDVTLG
+518 WYWTVDNVKLG

>member
-1 MSPVLSGRTL
+1 MS
-11 AVAATA
+11 
-17 TALLATALGAT
+17 TALPGRRVIAVTASAAALIAA
-28 SALAAP
+28 SALAT
-34 PPPATPKAAAEA
+34 PAGAAD
-46 AAARAAAA
+46 
-54 PKAAATTDKVLVI
+54 AAATTDKVLVI
-67 GIDGTV
+67 GIDGAV

-82 PNLQGLMAQGL
+82 PNLKGLMAQGL

-100 ASPMAATS
+100 ANPMAATS

-123 KHGVKDNSFTGK
+123 KHGVKDNSFAGK
-135 NYGAYPDF
+135 NYTAYPDF

-150 RPALNTYAAADWEPI
+150 KPALNTYAAADWEPI
-165 TSTDQNGPVFS
+165 TSTDAGGPIFS

-221 IDHAGHTSGAASQE
+221 IDVAGHSYGAASQQ
-235 YLNAIGRVDALVG
+235 YLDAIGRVDTLIGQV
-248 KLLTAVQNRPTYA
+248 LTAVQNRPTYS
-261 QENWKVLVTTD
+261 QENWKILVTTD

-277 AGGHGGSTIQERGTF
+277 SGGHGGSTIQERGTF

-297 AGIPAGSVR
+297 AGIAAGSVR
-306 TDVKLVDVAATAL
+306 DDVKLVDVAATAL
-319 AQVRVSTAG
+319 AQVGVPTAAL
-328 IDGVPLTTPGND
+328 DGVPLDAPDSD

-346 PVLQVHVDETG
+346 PNLQARVDETG
-357 IPAATKGF
+357 IPAGVKGF

-397 FWSQSQRDQW
+397 FWSQAQRDQW

-433 TFDSTLVTPKWAV
+433 SFDSTLITPKWAV
-446 TGGTTRTLAF
+446 TGGTTKNLSF

-469 VLVSYNGGAATV
+469 VLVSYNGGAPSV
-481 VKNYTADAVAKGES
+481 VKSYTADAVAKTES
-495 IALQVPAGATD
+495 LNLQVPAGATE
-506 VQVRFRYSGSNN
+506 VQIRFRYSGSNN
-518 WFWTVDDVTLG
+518 WYWTVDNVRLG

>member
-1 MSPVLSGRTL
+1 MLLEEYVSTALPGRRPTGRRRTA
-11 AVAATA
+11 AVSATA
-17 TALLATALGAT
+17 AALLGAT
-28 SALAAP
+28 LAATT
-34 PPPATPKAAAEA
+34 PAGAAPAPA
-46 AAARAAAA
+46 AAAAG
-54 PKAAATTDKVLVI
+54 TDKVLVI
-67 GIDGTV
+67 GLDGVV
-73 LDRVKAANA
+73 LDRIKAANA
-82 PNLQGLMAQGL
+82 PNLNGLMAQGL
-93 TARSTLY
+93 TAKSTLY
-100 ASPMAATS
+100 ANPMAATS

-135 NYGAYPDF
+135 NYTAYPDF

-150 RPALNTYAAADWEPI
+150 SPALNTYAAADWEPI
-165 TSTDQNGPVFS
+165 TSTDQNGPIFS

-190 GYGSEDPKIAAAAA
+190 GYRNEDPKVAAAAA
-204 AELQGQNPDAA
+204 AELRDANPDAS

-221 IDHAGHTSGAASQE
+221 VDAAGHSSGASSQA
-235 YLNAIGRVDALVG
+235 YLDAIARVDALVG
-248 KLLTAVQNRPTYA
+248 QLLTAVQQRPTYA
-261 QENWKVLVTTD
+261 QENWKILVTTD
-272 HGHTD
+272 HGHTA
-277 AGGHGGSTIQERGTF
+277 AGGHGGSTIAERGTF
-292 VIAKG
+292 VIARG

-306 TDVKLVDVAATAL
+306 DDVRLVDVAAIAL
-319 AQVRVSTAG
+319 QHVGVAAPSTL
-328 IDGVPLTTPGND
+328 DGVPLNAPDSD

-346 PVLQVHVDETG
+346 PSLQARLDETG
-357 IPAATKGF
+357 IPAGTKGF

-381 TGGVTEWAG
+381 TGGVREWAG

-397 FWSQSQRDQW
+397 FWSQAQRDQW

-433 TFDSTLVTPKWAV
+433 TFDSTLITPKWAV
-446 TGGTTRTLAF
+446 TGGTTKTLRY

-481 VKNYTADAVAKGES
+481 VKNHTADALAKSE
-495 IALQVPAGATD
+495 ALTLQVPVGATD
-506 VQVRFRYSGSNN
+506 VQVRFRYTGTNN
-518 WFWTVDDVTLG
+518 WFWTVDNVTLS